1 MVTLPEAA
9 HQLAEKRCQQQ
20 SNLEKAEQ
28 VYLNTLA
35 VYAVNEYLQG
45 LGFETD
51 LESSDSQKEIMQTF
65 LDVADLVVKNYGKLE
80 CKPVSPDAEF
90 VYVPEEVWQD
100 RIAYIAVQLNDS
112 LTEAKLLGFV
122 ENVATN
128 ELPLRKL
135 QPMADF
141 PGYLQDLPR
150 KSTDSREVVC

>member
-1 MVTLPEAA
+1 MVRLPEAA

-51 LESSDSQKEIMQTF
+51 LESSDSQNSIMQTF

-80 CKPVSPDAEF
+80 CKSVSPDAEF
-90 VYVPEEVWQD
+90 VYLPEEVWQD
-100 RIAYIAVQLNDS
+100 RMGYIAVQLNDS
-112 LTEAKLLGFV
+112 LTEAKLLGFL

-128 ELPLRKL
+128 ELPLRQL
-135 QPMADF
+135 HPMAYF
-141 PGYLQDLPR
+141 PGYLQDLPIT
-150 KSTDSREVVC
+150 STDSRELAC

>member
-28 VYLNTLA
+28 VYLNTLV

-100 RIAYIAVQLNDS
+100 RIAYIAVLLNHS

-135 QPMADF
+135 QPMAYF